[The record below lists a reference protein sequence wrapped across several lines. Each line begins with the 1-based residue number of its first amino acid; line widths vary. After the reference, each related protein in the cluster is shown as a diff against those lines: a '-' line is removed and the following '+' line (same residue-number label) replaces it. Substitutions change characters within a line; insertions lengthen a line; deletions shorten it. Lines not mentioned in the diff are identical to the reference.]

1 MTTNSAR
8 AALTRRG
15 FLTTSLGAAATIG
28 LAACGAGSAGVPGGN
43 QAPSGGGG
51 AEGYDG
57 PAVTLTF
64 WNGFTGGDGPIM
76 KKLVQQF
83 MTEHENIKVTM
94 NTLQWADYYAKLPS
108 AVTAGKGPDVAIM
121 HVDSVATN
129 AARRVIQPL
138 DDVATALKLT
148 RGRVRARCRGRPVS
162 TRASAT
168 PSRWT
173 CTPSASSTTR
183 P

>member
-1 MTTNSAR
+1 MG
-8 AALTRRG
+8 L
-15 FLTTSLGAAATIG
+15 G
-28 LAACGAGSAGVPGGN
+28 LAACGGGSAPVPG
-43 QAPSGGGG
+43 QQQSVPGGGG

-57 PAVTLTF
+57 PNVSLQF

-83 MTEHENIKVTM
+83 NTEHPNIQVAM

-108 AVTAGKGPDVAIM
+108 AVTAGKGPEIAIM

-138 DDVATALKLT
+138 DDVAAALKL
-148 RGRVRARCRGRPVS
+148 S
-162 TRASAT
+162 
-168 PSRWT
+168 
-173 CTPSASSTTR
+173 
-183 P
+183 